1 MKPFE
6 QPQRSVK
13 IKIELYIFISIQLSE
28 MHGRDGKDKKSPD
41 TEKTYT
47 IEPRRNQVKC

>member
-1 MKPFE
+1 
-6 QPQRSVK
+6 
-13 IKIELYIFISIQLSE
+13 

-47 IEPRRNQVKC
+47 IERRRNQVKF